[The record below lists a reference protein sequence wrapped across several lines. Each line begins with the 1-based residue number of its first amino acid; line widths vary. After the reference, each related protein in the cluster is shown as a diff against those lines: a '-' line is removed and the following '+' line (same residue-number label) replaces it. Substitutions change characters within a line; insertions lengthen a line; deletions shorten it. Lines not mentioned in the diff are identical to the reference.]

1 MTSSAPGFAAVS
13 AAAGRC
19 PPALAAVVMAV
30 APDAACDGTRAGIQT
45 ATWGVV
51 EPLVD
56 GRTLVLTREVRRRNL
71 VVEPE
76 DVARMLAI
84 GDRKALAEMLP
95 TFGAAQ
101 HAGNAVTACTDALG
115 FRHLYYRVGDGWAAV
130 STSARVLA
138 GLVPTSLD
146 RDGLSVQ
153 SLLGWQ
159 LRGHSLF
166 ESVTKVPAGR
176 LVAIRDGRLRM
187 DAFAD
192 EPGGELG
199 GERIGLTDAVA
210 SMSSMLRGYL
220 GAYLDDHPDA
230 ILQLTG
236 GQDSRLLLSA
246 IEPRR
251 RRGLRVVTLGSS
263 DSPDVRI
270 AAALAYRYG
279 MRHEILSVDG
289 LDTLDPEEAYARC
302 VTAAGAIELGADPLA
317 WAALDFAEARAM
329 PGPRI
334 SGLGGEVARGF
345 YYLGRDGDGPVTESR
360 ARRLADW
367 RMFVNEAVD
376 SSALRPEFR
385 EHAREVAHSAVLAAL
400 AEGGRPWFQATDA
413 FYLGQRMQHWA
424 GATESPVSAR
434 RRIVNPMLDDR
445 WIATVRALA
454 PEDKAGSRFLA
465 RLQIELDADLARL
478 PLEGRPSPATYVT
491 PGLRSTWRRGT
502 TTVAKAGRKLGQRAR
517 RRGRPPV
524 GGAILADAV
533 VRHWRAHPDAISGL
547 AESEVVRPD
556 WLEDVVAGRHEPEPS
571 TVAFLL
577 NLSLAA
583 DAVRRSGVTA
593 AR

>member
-1 MTSSAPGFAAVS
+1 MTSSPPGFAAVS

-19 PPALAAVVMAV
+19 PPALAAAVMAV
-30 APDAACDGTRAGIQT
+30 APEAACDGTRSGLQT
-45 ATWGVV
+45 ATWGVDD
-51 EPLVD
+51 PLVA
-56 GRTLVLTREVRRRNL
+56 GRTLVLARELRRRSL
-71 VVEPE
+71 AIEPE
-76 DVARMLAI
+76 DVARMLAL
-84 GDRKALAEMLP
+84 GDRRALAEMLP
-95 TFGAAQ
+95 TFGAVQ
-101 HAGNAVTACTDALG
+101 HAGDAVVATTDALG
-115 FRHLYYRVGDGWAAV
+115 FRHLYYRVGDGWAAI

-138 GLVPTSLD
+138 GLAPTSLD
-146 RDGLSVQ
+146 HDGLAVQ

-159 LRGHSLF
+159 LRGRSLF
-166 ESVTKVPAGR
+166 EAVTKVPAGR
-176 LVAIRDGRLRM
+176 SVEIRDGLLRL
-187 DAFAD
+187 DAFTD
-192 EPGGELG
+192 EPGGE
-199 GERIGLTDAVA
+199 RISLTEAVS
-210 SMSSMLRGYL
+210 SMSSMLRSYL

-251 RRGLRVVTLGSS
+251 RRGLRVVTLGRP

-270 AAALAYRYG
+270 AVGLAHRYG
-279 MRHEILSVDG
+279 MRHEIISVDG
-289 LDTLDPEEAYARC
+289 LDALEPEEAYARC
-302 VTAAGAIELGADPLA
+302 IAAAGAIELGADPLA

-345 YYLGRDGDGPVTESR
+345 YYLGRDGDGPVTAAR

-367 RMFVNEAVD
+367 RMFVNEAVE
-376 SSALRPEFR
+376 SSALRPAFR
-385 EHAREVAHSAVLAAL
+385 ERAREVAHAEVLTAL
-400 AEGGRPWFQATDA
+400 ADGGQPWFEATDDL
-413 FYLGQRMQHWA
+413 YLGQRMQHWA

-465 RLQIELDADLARL
+465 RLQVELDAELARL

-491 PGLRSTWRRGT
+491 PGWRSSWRRGAT
-502 TTVAKAGRKLGQRAR
+502 TAAKAGRKLGQRVR

-524 GGAILADAV
+524 GGEILADAV
-533 VRHWRAHPDAISGL
+533 VTYWRAHPEAAAGL
-547 AESEVVRPD
+547 AETEVVEPG
-556 WLEDVVAGRHEPEPS
+556 WLDDVVAGRHHPGPG

-577 NLSLAA
+577 NLSLASG
-583 DAVRRSGVTA
+583 AVHHSGVTA

>member
-1 MTSSAPGFAAVS
+1 MSSPPGFAAVS
-13 AAAGRC
+13 AAAGRF
-19 PPALAAVVMAV
+19 PPALAAAVMAV
-30 APDAACDGTRAGIQT
+30 APEAACDGTRSGLQT
-45 ATWGVV
+45 ATWGVD

-56 GRTLVLTREVRRRNL
+56 GRTLVLTRELRRRNL
-71 VVEPE
+71 EIEPK
-76 DVARMLAI
+76 DVARMLAV

-95 TFGAAQ
+95 TFGAVQ
-101 HAGNAVTACTDALG
+101 HAGNAVTATTDALG
-115 FRHLYYRVGDGWAAV
+115 FRHLYYRLGDGWAAI

-138 GLVPTSLD
+138 GLAPTSLD
-146 RDGLSVQ
+146 HDGLAVQ

-159 LRGHSLF
+159 LRGRSLF

-176 LVAIRDGRLRM
+176 LVEIRDGRLRM
-187 DAFAD
+187 DAFTE
-192 EPGGELG
+192 EPDR
-199 GERIGLTDAVA
+199 ERVDPAEAVD
-210 SMSSMLRGYL
+210 SMSSMLRGYV

-251 RRGLRVVTLGSS
+251 RRGLRVVTLGRP

-270 AAALAYRYG
+270 AAGLAQRYE
-279 MRHEILSVDG
+279 MRHEIISVDG
-289 LDTLDPEEAYARC
+289 LDTLGPEEAYARC
-302 VTAAGAIELGADPLA
+302 EAAAGAIELGADPLA

-345 YYLGRDGDGPVTESR
+345 YYLGRDGDGPVTEAR
-360 ARRLADW
+360 ARRLAEW
-367 RMFVNEAVD
+367 RMFVNEAVEP
-376 SSALRPEFR
+376 SALRSAFR
-385 EHAREVAHSAVLAAL
+385 ERAREVAHAEVLTAL
-400 AEGGRPWFQATDA
+400 ADGGRSWFEATDEL
-413 FYLGQRMQHWA
+413 YLGQRMQHWA

-465 RLQIELDADLARL
+465 RLQVELDVELARL

-491 PGLRSTWRRGT
+491 PGWRSSWRRGAT
-502 TTVAKAGRKLGQRAR
+502 MVAKAGRKVGQRVR
-517 RRGRPPV
+517 GRGRPPV
-524 GGAILADAV
+524 GGEILADAV
-533 VRHWRAHPDAISGL
+533 VTYWRAHPETVAGL
-547 AESEVVRPD
+547 AESEIVEPS
-556 WLEDVVAGRHEPEPS
+556 WLDDVLAGRHHPGPG

-577 NLSLAA
+577 NLSLASG
-583 DAVRRSGVTA
+583 AVRPSGVTA

>member
-1 MTSSAPGFAAVS
+1 MLVG
-13 AAAGRC
+13 GDRR
-19 PPALAAVVMAV
+19 ALA
-30 APDAACDGTRAGIQT
+30 Q
-45 ATWGVV
+45 
-51 EPLVD
+51 
-56 GRTLVLTREVRRRNL
+56 
-71 VVEPE
+71 
-76 DVARMLAI
+76 
-84 GDRKALAEMLP
+84 MLP
-95 TFGAAQ
+95 TFGAVQ
-101 HAGNAVTACTDALG
+101 QRGSAVTATTDALG
-115 FRHLYYRVGDGWAAV
+115 FRHLFYRVGDGWAAV

-138 GLVPTSLD
+138 ELAPTALD
-146 RDGLSVQ
+146 RDGLAVQ

-159 LRGHSLF
+159 LRGRSMF

-176 LVAIRDGRLRM
+176 LVEIQDGRLRV
-187 DAFAD
+187 DAFTD
-192 EPGGELG
+192 EPDD
-199 GERIGLTDAVA
+199 ERIGLTDAVA

-220 GAYLDDHPDA
+220 GAYLDDHRDA
-230 ILQLTG
+230 VLQLTG

-251 RRGLRVVTLGSS
+251 RNGLRVMTLGRP

-270 AAALAYRYG
+270 AAGLARRYG

-289 LDTLDPEEAYARC
+289 LDALDPEEAYARC
-302 VTAAGAIELGADPLA
+302 VAAAGAIELGADPLA

-345 YYLGRDGDGPVTESR
+345 YYLGRDGNGPVTEAR

-367 RMFVNEAVD
+367 RMFVNEAVE

-385 EHAREVAHSAVLAAL
+385 ERAREVAHAEVLAAL
-400 AEGGRPWFQATDA
+400 AEGGRSWFEATDE

-454 PEDKAGSRFLA
+454 PADKAGSRFLA
-465 RLQIELDADLARL
+465 RLQIELDADLAGL

-491 PGLRSTWRRGT
+491 PGLRSSWQRGT

-524 GGAILADAV
+524 GGEILAGAV
-533 VRHWRAHPDAISGL
+533 MRHWRAHPDSLTGL
-547 AESEVVRPD
+547 AES
-556 WLEDVVAGRHEPEPS
+556 DVVEPAWLDEVLAGRHEPGPS

-583 DAVRRSGVTA
+583 DAERRSGVTA

>member
-13 AAAGRC
+13 ATDGRC
-19 PPALAAVVMAV
+19 PPNLAAVVMAV
-30 APDAACDGTRAGIQT
+30 APEAVCDSTGSALQT
-45 ATWGVV
+45 ATWGVD
-51 EPLVD
+51 EPLAD
-56 GRTLVLTREVRRRNL
+56 GRTLVLTRELRRRNL
-71 VVEPE
+71 VIEPD
-76 DVARMLAI
+76 DVARMLAV

-95 TFGAAQ
+95 TFGAVQ
-101 HAGNAVTACTDALG
+101 HARNAVTATTDALG

-138 GLVPTSLD
+138 GLARTSLD
-146 RDGLSVQ
+146 HDGLAVQ

-176 LVAIRDGRLRM
+176 LVEIRDGRLRM
-187 DAFAD
+187 NAFAD
-192 EPGGELG
+192 EPGGE
-199 GERIGLTDAVA
+199 RISLTGAVD

-246 IEPRR
+246 IEPLRR
-251 RRGLRVVTLGSS
+251 IGLRVVTLGPP

-270 AAALAYRYG
+270 AAGLARRYG
-279 MRHEILSVDG
+279 MKHEILSMDG
-289 LDTLDPEEAYARC
+289 LDTLEPEEAYARC
-302 VTAAGAIELGADPLA
+302 EAASAAIELGADPLA
-317 WAALDFAEARAM
+317 WAALDFAEARAL

-345 YYLGRDGDGPVTESR
+345 YYLGRDGNGQVTESR

-385 EHAREVAHSAVLAAL
+385 ERAREVAHSEVLAAL
-400 AEGGRPWFQATDA
+400 AEGGRPWFQATDE

-454 PEDKAGSRFLA
+454 PADKAGSRFLA

-491 PGLRSTWRRGT
+491 PGLGSAWRRGT
-502 TTVAKAGRKLGQRAR
+502 TTVAKAGRKLGQRVR
-517 RRGRPPV
+517 RRGRPPA
-524 GGAILADAV
+524 GGEILADAV
-533 VRHWRAHPDAISGL
+533 LRNWRAHPDSLTGL
-547 AESEVVRPD
+547 ADSDVVEPR
-556 WLEDVVAGRHEPEPS
+556 WLDDVVAGRHEPGPS

-577 NLSLAA
+577 NLSLAT

>member
-1 MTSSAPGFAAVS
+1 MTSSPPGFAAVS
-13 AAAGRC
+13 AGVGRSA
-19 PPALAAVVMAV
+19 PALAAAVVSV
-30 APDAACDGTRAGIQT
+30 APEAACGGTRSGLQT
-45 ATWGVV
+45 ATWGAY
-51 EPLVD
+51 EPLAD
-56 GRTLVLTREVRRRNL
+56 GRTLVLTRELRRRNL
-71 VVEPE
+71 GVDPE
-76 DVARMLAI
+76 DVARMLA
-84 GDRKALAEMLP
+84 GRDRKALAEMLP
-95 TFGAAQ
+95 TFGAVQ
-101 HAGNAVTACTDALG
+101 QAGNAITATTDALG

-138 GLVPTSLD
+138 ALAPTSLD
-146 RDGLSVQ
+146 DEGLAVQ

-159 LRGHSLF
+159 LRGRSLF

-176 LVAIRDGRLRM
+176 SVELRDGLLGL
-187 DAFAD
+187 DAFTD
-192 EPGGELG
+192 EPDE
-199 GERIGLTDAVA
+199 ERIGLTEGVA

-220 GAYLDDHPDA
+220 DAYLDDHPDA

-246 IEPRR
+246 IDPRR
-251 RRGLRVVTLGSS
+251 RRGLRVVTLGRP

-270 AAALAYRYG
+270 AAGLADRHG
-279 MRHEILSVDG
+279 MSHEIIGVDG

-302 VTAAGAIELGADPLA
+302 AAAAGAIELGADPLA

-345 YYLGRDGDGPVTESR
+345 YYLGRDGDGPVTQAR

-367 RMFVNEAVD
+367 RMFVNEAVE
-376 SSALRPEFR
+376 SSALRPAFR
-385 EHAREVAHSAVLAAL
+385 ERAREIAHAEVLAAL
-400 AEGGRPWFQATDA
+400 AESGRSWFEATDDL
-413 FYLGQRMQHWA
+413 YLGQRMQHWA

-454 PEDKAGSRFLA
+454 SADKMGSRFLA
-465 RLQIELDADLARL
+465 RLQVELDIELARL

-491 PGLRSTWRRGT
+491 PGWRSSWRRGAT
-502 TTVAKAGRKLGQRAR
+502 MMTKAGRKLGQRVR

-524 GGAILADAV
+524 GGEILADGV
-533 VRHWRAHPDAISGL
+533 VTYWRIHPETVSGL
-547 AESEVVRPD
+547 AETEVVEPS
-556 WLEDVVAGRHEPEPS
+556 WLDDVLVGRHDPGPG

-583 DAVRRSGVTA
+583 GAVRHSGVTA

>member
-13 AAAGRC
+13 AAGGC
-19 PPALAAVVMAV
+19 PPALASAIKAV
-30 APDAACDGTRAGIQT
+30 APEAVCDGAHAGLQT
-45 ATWGVV
+45 ATWGVTD
-51 EPLVD
+51 ESLVS
-56 GRTLVLTREVRRRNL
+56 GRALVLTREVRRRNRPL
-71 VVEPE
+71 GPE
-76 DVARMLAI
+76 EVARMLAA
-84 GDRKALAEMLP
+84 GDRQALAQMLP
-95 TFGAAQ
+95 TFGAVQ
-101 HAGNAVTACTDALG
+101 QRGHAVTATTDALG

-138 GLVPTSLD
+138 RLAPTTLD
-146 RDGLSVQ
+146 RDGLAVQ

-159 LRGHSLF
+159 LHGHSLF

-176 LVAIRDGRLRM
+176 LVEIRDGRLRM
-187 DAFAD
+187 DAFTD
-192 EPGGELG
+192 EPDDD
-199 GERIGLTDAVA
+199 RIGLTDAVA

-230 ILQLTG
+230 VLQLTG

-251 RRGLRVVTLGSS
+251 RRGLRVMTLGRP

-270 AAALAYRYG
+270 AAGLARRYG
-279 MRHEILSVDG
+279 MRHETLSVDG
-289 LDTLDPEEAYARC
+289 LDALEPEEAYARC
-302 VTAAGAIELGADPLA
+302 VAAAGAIELGADPLA
-317 WAALDFAEARAM
+317 WAALDFAEVRAL

-345 YYLGRDGDGPVTESR
+345 YYFGRDGNGPVTEAR

-367 RMFVNEAVD
+367 RMFVNEAVAPP
-376 SSALRPEFR
+376 ALRPEFR
-385 EHAREVAHSAVLAAL
+385 ERAREVGHAEVLAAL
-400 AEGGRPWFQATDA
+400 ADGGRSWFEATDEL
-413 FYLGQRMQHWA
+413 YLGQRMQHWA

-454 PEDKAGSRFLA
+454 PADKARSRFLA

-491 PGLRSTWRRGT
+491 PGLRSSWRRGT
-502 TTVAKAGRKLGQRAR
+502 STAAKAGRKLGQRVR

-524 GGAILADAV
+524 GGEILADAV
-533 VRHWRAHPDAISGL
+533 TRHWRAHPDSLAGL
-547 AESEVVRPD
+547 AESEVVEPS
-556 WLEDVVAGRHEPEPS
+556 WLDGVLEGRHDPGPS